1 MAPMSGSNRTPARA
15 LAEATIAAFAVMLL
29 LGPASPGP
37 LRAELPAPR
46 QRLEPEAHSG
56 RTEKTVARAKSYMI
70 STANRHASEAGQE
83 MLAAGGSAT
92 DAAIAA
98 QLVLGLVEPQ
108 SSGLGGGAFL
118 LHWDED
124 AKELS
129 AYDGR
134 ETAPATAQPTRFMK
148 DGAPLPWP
156 AAAHSGLSVG
166 TPGLVRLLERTH
178 KTHGKLPW
186 PRLFEPAIRLAR
198 DGFEVSQRLY
208 FMLRWFGADMF
219 APAARNYFFDS
230 TGSPRPIGHRLR
242 NPDYAATLEAIRDGG
257 ADAFYAG
264 PIAETIVKAAR
275 EAPKAAGDL
284 TLDDLASYRV
294 VERDPLCADYRSYRI
309 CSMGPPSSGGL
320 AVVQTLKMVE
330 RFDLGRGPDAAM
342 NVPAMHLIAEAE
354 RLAYADRARYLADP
368 AFISVPVTGLL
379 DAGYLGERSALI
391 DADRAM
397 ERAGPGEPPGADRA
411 ALGLDPSL
419 DATGTSHLSVI
430 DADGH
435 TVSLTTTIEGAF
447 GSGIFAAGFLLNNQL
462 TDFSFRPVDAEGR
475 AIANRVEGG
484 KRPRSTMAP
493 IVVFDADGNLFATLG
508 SPGGDRIILYVVKA
522 LIGLID
528 WELDAQAA
536 IDLPN
541 FGSTGEAMQ
550 LEYGMSIVWKGLML
564 KSYGHKISPDLMNS
578 GLHAIVRRDDG
589 LEGAADPRREGVAL
603 GD

>member
-1 MAPMSGSNRTPARA
+1 MSGSSRAPAGMKVAAGAVVLLLAPA
-15 LAEATIAAFAVMLL
+15 LAGA
-29 LGPASPGP
+29 
-37 LRAELPAPR
+37 LRAEAPAPR
-46 QRLEPEAHSG
+46 QQLEPEAHSG
-56 RTEKTVARAKSYMI
+56 RTEKTVAHAQRYMI
-70 STANRHASEAGQE
+70 STANRHASEAGRE

-118 LHWDED
+118 LHWDENTKD
-124 AKELS
+124 LR

-134 ETAPATAQPTRFMK
+134 ETAPAAAQPDRFMRN
-148 DGAPLPWP
+148 GAPISWP
-156 AAAHSGLSVG
+156 DAAHSGLSIG
-166 TPGLVRLLERTH
+166 TPGLVRLLDHAH
-178 KTHGKLPW
+178 KKHGKLPW
-186 PRLFEPAIRLAR
+186 ARLFEPAIRLAR

-219 APAARNYFFDS
+219 APAARSYFFDS
-230 TGSPRPIGHRLR
+230 TGSPRPIGHRMR
-242 NPDYAATLEAIRDGG
+242 NLDYAATLEAIARGG
-257 ADAFYAG
+257 TDAFYAG
-264 PIAETIVKAAR
+264 PIADAIVKAAR
-275 EAPKAAGDL
+275 EAPKAASDLALEDL
-284 TLDDLASYRV
+284 TNYRAMD
-294 VERDPLCADYRSYRI
+294 RDPLCAVYRSYRI

-320 AVVQTLKMVE
+320 AVLQTLKMVE
-330 RFDLGRGPDAAM
+330 RFDLGKGPDAAM
-342 NVPAMHLIAEAE
+342 NVPAMHLLAEAE
-354 RLAYADRARYLADP
+354 RLAYADRARYAADP
-368 AFISVPVTGLL
+368 AFVSVPHTGLL
-379 DAGYLGERSALI
+379 DTGYLAARSALI
-391 DADRAM
+391 DPDRAM
-397 ERAGPGEPPGADRA
+397 ERAEPGEPPGADRA

-447 GSGIFAAGFLLNNQL
+447 GSGVFAAGFLLNNQL
-462 TDFSFRPVDAEGR
+462 TDFSFRPSDATGL

-493 IVVFDADGNLFATLG
+493 IVMFDPDGNLFATLG

-522 LIGLID
+522 LIGLVD

-541 FGSTGEAMQ
+541 FGSTGETMQ
-550 LEYGMSIVWKGLML
+550 LEYGMSAVWKGLML
-564 KSYGHKISPDLMNS
+564 KSYGHKIAPDLMNS
-578 GLHAIVRRDDG
+578 GLHAIVRRADG

>member
-1 MAPMSGSNRTPARA
+1 MRGSKGAG
-15 LAEATIAAFAVMLL
+15 IAALMLAL
-29 LGPASPGP
+29 CAAPAGV
-37 LRAELPAPR
+37 LHAEHTVPR
-46 QRLEPEAHSG
+46 QQLEPEAHTG
-56 RTEKTVARAKSYMI
+56 RTEKSVAHAKSYMI
-70 STANRHASEAGQE
+70 STANRHASEAGRE

-98 QLVLGLVEPQ
+98 QLMLGLVEPQ

-118 LHWDED
+118 LHWDET
-124 AKELS
+124 AKKLA

-134 ETAPATAQPTRFMK
+134 ETAPATAQPDRFMK
-148 DGAPLPWP
+148 DGAPISWP
-156 AAAHSGLSVG
+156 AAAHSGLSIG
-166 TPGLVRLLERTH
+166 TPGLVRLLEHTH
-178 KTHGKLPW
+178 RKHGKLPW
-186 PRLFEPAIRLAR
+186 AKLFDPAIRLAR

-219 APAARNYFFDS
+219 APAARTYFFDS

-242 NPDYAATLEAIRDGG
+242 NPDYAATLQALAEQG
-257 ADAFYAG
+257 AEAFYAG
-264 PIAETIVKAAR
+264 AIADAVVTAAR
-275 EAPKAAGDL
+275 EAPKAASDL
-284 TLDDLASYRV
+284 TRDDLSNYQV
-294 VERDPLCADYRSYRI
+294 VERDPLCAVYRGYRI

-330 RFDLGRGPDAAM
+330 RFDLGRGPDAAA

-354 RLAYADRARYLADP
+354 RLAYADRARYAADP
-368 AFISVPVTGLL
+368 AFVPVPVSGLL
-379 DAGYLGERSALI
+379 DPGYLDARSALI
-391 DADRAM
+391 DPDRAM
-397 ERAGPGEPPGADRA
+397 ERAEPGDPPGADRA

-430 DADGH
+430 DAEGH

-447 GSGIFAAGFLLNNQL
+447 GSGVYAAGFLLNNQL
-462 TDFSFRPVDAEGR
+462 TDFSFRPSDAEGR
-475 AIANRVEGG
+475 PIANRVEGG

-493 IVVFDADGNLFATLG
+493 IVMFDADGNLFATLG
-508 SPGGDRIILYVVKA
+508 SPGGDRIILYVVKT
-522 LIGLID
+522 LIGLVD

-550 LEYGMSIVWKGLML
+550 LEYGMSAVWKGLML
-564 KSYGHKISPDLMNS
+564 KSYGHKIAPDLMNS
-578 GLHAIVRRDDG
+578 GLHAIARRTGG

>member
-1 MAPMSGSNRTPARA
+1 MSGTKGASAGAVIAA
-15 LAEATIAAFAVMLL
+15 LVLALSAAFASDV
-29 LGPASPGP
+29 
-37 LRAELPAPR
+37 RAEPAAPR
-46 QRLEPEAHSG
+46 QQLEPEAHSG
-56 RTEKTVARAKSYMI
+56 RTEKAVAHAKTYMI
-70 STANRHASEAGQE
+70 STANRHASQAGRE

-124 AKELS
+124 AKELA

-134 ETAPATAQPTRFMK
+134 ETAPAAAQPDRFMK
-148 DGAPLPWP
+148 DGAPISWP

-166 TPGLVRLLERTH
+166 TPGLVRLLEHAH
-178 KTHGKLPW
+178 KKHGKLPW
-186 PRLFEPAIRLAR
+186 ARLFEPAIRLAR

-219 APAARNYFFDS
+219 APAARTYFFDS

-242 NPDYAATLEAIRDGG
+242 NPDYAATLETIAGRG
-257 ADAFYAG
+257 AHAFYGG
-264 PIAETIVKAAR
+264 PIADAIVTAAR
-275 EAPKAAGDL
+275 EAPKAASDL
-284 TLDDLASYRV
+284 TLDDLSNYRV
-294 VERDPLCADYRSYRI
+294 EEREPLCAIYRSYRI

-320 AVVQTLKMVE
+320 AVMQTLKMIE
-330 RFDLGRGPDAAM
+330 RFDLGRGPDTAV
-342 NVPAMHLIAEAE
+342 NIPAMHLIAEAE
-354 RLAYADRARYLADP
+354 RLAYADRARYAADP
-368 AFISVPVTGLL
+368 AFVSVPLSGLL
-379 DAGYLGERSALI
+379 DTGYLEARSALI
-391 DADRAM
+391 DPDRAM
-397 ERAGPGEPPGADRA
+397 ERAEPGEPPGADRA
-411 ALGLDPSL
+411 TLGLDPSL

-447 GSGIFAAGFLLNNQL
+447 GSGVFAAGFLLNNQL
-462 TDFSFRPVDAEGR
+462 TDFSFRPSDAEGR
-475 AIANRVEGG
+475 PIANRVEGG

-493 IVVFDADGNLFATLG
+493 IVMFDPDGKLFATLG

-522 LIGLID
+522 LIGLVD

-536 IDLPN
+536 VDLPN
-541 FGSTGEAMQ
+541 FGSTGETMQ
-550 LEYGMSIVWKGLML
+550 LEYGISAVWKGLML
-564 KSYGHKISPDLMNS
+564 KSYGHKIAPDLMNS
-578 GLHAIVRRDDG
+578 GLHAIVRRTDM

>member
-1 MAPMSGSNRTPARA
+1 MSGPKGARPGA
-15 LAEATIAAFAVMLL
+15 VIAASLLFLSAAFA
-29 LGPASPGP
+29 GA
-37 LRAELPAPR
+37 LRAEPVTPR
-46 QRLEPEAHSG
+46 QQLEPEAHTG
-56 RTEKTVARAKSYMI
+56 RTENPLARAKSYMI
-70 STANRHASEAGQE
+70 STANRHASEAGRE

-118 LHWDED
+118 LHWDEN
-124 AKELS
+124 AKKLA

-134 ETAPATAQPTRFMK
+134 ETAPATALPDRFIK
-148 DGAPLPWP
+148 DGAPISWP
-156 AAAHSGLSVG
+156 AAAHSGLSIG
-166 TPGLVRLLERTH
+166 TPGLVRLLEHTH
-178 KTHGKLPW
+178 RKHGTLPW
-186 PRLFEPAIRLAR
+186 ARLFDPAIRLAR

-219 APAARNYFFDS
+219 APAARSYFFDS

-242 NPDYAATLEAIRDGG
+242 NPEYAATLQALAERG
-257 ADAFYAG
+257 AEAFYAG
-264 PIAETIVKAAR
+264 AIADAVVTAAR
-275 EAPKAAGDL
+275 AAPKAASDL
-284 TLDDLASYRV
+284 TRDDLASYQV
-294 VERDPLCADYRSYRI
+294 VERDPLCAAYRGYRI

-330 RFDLGRGPDAAM
+330 RFDLGRESGAAM

-354 RLAYADRARYLADP
+354 RLAYADRARYAADP
-368 AFISVPVTGLL
+368 AFVTVPVPGLL
-379 DAGYLGERSALI
+379 DPGYLDARSALI
-391 DADRAM
+391 DPDRAM
-397 ERAGPGEPPGADRA
+397 ERAEPGDPPGADRA

-447 GSGIFAAGFLLNNQL
+447 GSGVYAAGFLLNNQL
-462 TDFSFRPVDAEGR
+462 TDFSFRPSDAEGR
-475 AIANRVEGG
+475 PIANRVEGG

-493 IVVFDADGNLFATLG
+493 IVMFDADGNLFAALG
-508 SPGGDRIILYVVKA
+508 SPGGDRIILYVVKT

-541 FGSTGEAMQ
+541 FGSTGETLQ
-550 LEYGMSIVWKGLML
+550 LEYGVSSVWKGLML
-564 KSYGHKISPDLMNS
+564 KSYGHKIAPDLMNS
-578 GLHAIVRRDDG
+578 GLHAIVRHADG